1 MSSARPASLKEVT
14 TTAPNTAPTGQY
26 ADVNG
31 LRLYYEV
38 HGHGR
43 PLVLLH
49 GGLHTI
55 ELSFGDLIPLLA
67 DSHRLIAVEL
77 QGHGR
82 TADVAREPTYP
93 AMADDVVA
101 LLDHL
106 GIERADVLGF
116 SLGGLVALELA
127 MRHPGRLDR
136 LVSAAT
142 HFRPEGYHDLSDP
155 ASVRMPTAEEFA
167 AMRQEYD
174 RVAPDPGRF
183 DAFSERLNVLV
194 HGHPGWT
201 AEELGRITAPVLLA
215 IGDTDFVRIEHAA
228 EMREL
233 IPHAQ
238 LAVLPGTRHTELV
251 ERTDMMVPAIT
262 RFLARS

>member
-1 MSSARPASLKEVT
+1 MSPAASAGLMDVT
-14 TTAPNTAPTGQY
+14 TTAPTGQY

-38 HGHGR
+38 HGQGR

-55 ELSFGDLIPLLA
+55 DLSFRDLIPLLA
-67 DSHRLIAVEL
+67 GTHRLIGVEL

-82 TADVAREPTYP
+82 TADVEREPTYP

-106 GIERADVLGF
+106 GLERADVLGF

-136 LVSAAT
+136 LVAAAT
-142 HFRPEGYHDLSDP
+142 HYGPEGYHDLSDP
-155 ASVRMPTAEEFA
+155 ASVRMPTPAEFA
-167 AMRQEYD
+167 EMQQEYE
-174 RVAPDPGRF
+174 RVAPDPAHF
-183 DAFSERLNVLV
+183 DAFVERLNVLV

-201 AEELGRITAPVLLA
+201 AEELGTIAAPVLLV

-228 EMREL
+228 AMREL
-233 IPHAQ
+233 IPNAQ
-238 LAVLPGTRHTELV
+238 LAVLPATRHTEV
-251 ERTDMMVPAIT
+251 VQRTDVLVPALR

>member
-1 MSSARPASLKEVT
+1 MSSAAAAGLMEVT
-14 TTAPNTAPTGQY
+14 TTAPAGQY

-38 HGHGR
+38 HGQGR

-55 ELSFGDLIPLLA
+55 DLSFRDLIPLLRG
-67 DSHRLIAVEL
+67 SHRIIGVEL

-82 TADVAREPTYP
+82 TADVEREPTYP

-106 GIERADVLGF
+106 GLARADVLGF
-116 SLGGLVALELA
+116 SLGGLVALEMA
-127 MRHPGRLDR
+127 MRHPGRVDR
-136 LVSAAT
+136 LVAAAT

-155 ASVRMPTAEEFA
+155 ASVRMPTPAEFA
-167 AMRQEYD
+167 EMRQEYE
-174 RVAPDPGRF
+174 RVAPDPGHF
-183 DAFSERLNVLV
+183 DAFAERLNVLV
-194 HGHPGWT
+194 HGHPGWS
-201 AEELGRITAPVLLA
+201 AEELGSIAAPVLLV

-228 EMREL
+228 EMLGL

-238 LAVLPGTRHTELV
+238 LAVLPATRHTEV
-251 ERTDMMVPAIT
+251 VQRTDVLVPALT
-262 RFLARS
+262 RFLER